1 MVIEVGGAGTYYG
14 RSLSSWSGVIRGIC
28 IPLRLFF
35 KDRTSF
41 LRAAISSF
49 WWPIWAWTRFAHS
62 SQAPRT
68 ACEVFSWAQPG
79 TVDVSCTI
87 TTAAM
92 SRNCVSIRIRS
103 VSQIDRTQSPT
114 SIRLFGDATRVGGHP
129 SEIWAIGQVPSR
141 ISLRRVFGFRNM
153 RPARGTTHGS
163 LLPAKGRRTEAGEN
177 RHARGPGAGAAH
189 LSRGRKDPR
198 NREPYNYTPF
208 KQGGACRRAVP

>member
-49 WWPIWAWTRFAHS
+49 WWPIWAWTRLAHS
-62 SQAPRT
+62 SQVPGT
-68 ACEVFSWAQPG
+68 ACEVFSLAQPG

-103 VSQIDRTQSPT
+103 VSQIDRTQSRT

-129 SEIWAIGQVPSR
+129 SEIWAIGQVR
-141 ISLRRVFGFRNM
+141 AASLFAEYSAFQHAACARHKPRV
-153 RPARGTTHGS
+153 TTS
-163 LLPAKGRRTEAGEN
+163 CE
-177 RHARGPGAGAAH
+177 GPP
-189 LSRGRKDPR
+189 D
-198 NREPYNYTPF
+198 
-208 KQGGACRRAVP
+208 